1 MRPLYLALL
10 ATLMLMSASAA
21 EHAEVRAAARVDND
35 AELDGAHDARVVL
48 ARATQGAHDW
58 RLPTVI
64 LGVAPTVDRPPT
76 VRAARA
82 IDRSLAVASPISIVA
97 AARDPPLTTRSV

>member
-10 ATLMLMSASAA
+10 ATLTLMSASAA
-21 EHAEVRAAARVDND
+21 ERAEVRAAARMRDG
-35 AELDGAHDARVVL
+35 AELTASHDARVVL
-48 ARATQGAHDW
+48 ARVAQGSHDW

-64 LGVAPTVDRPPT
+64 LGAAPAVERPPA

-82 IDRSLAVASPISIVA
+82 IDRALAVLSPILVVA
-97 AARDPPLTTRSV
+97 AARDPPRLTRSV